1 MKVYRTR
8 GWARRA
14 CGRVKWHTVEEV
26 ARGFVV
32 RPMTMNEK
40 ARSQEWRDLQ
50 RMIAD
55 AMQSEIERMLQSPC
69 AMYDVLKKRSPK

>member
-14 CGRVKWHTVEEV
+14 CSRVKWHTVEEV

-32 RPMTMNEK
+32 RPMT
-40 ARSQEWRDLQ
+40 A
-50 RMIAD
+50 A
-55 AMQSEIERMLQSPC
+55 EIERCQIAINLSELVRTFMLQAIEAELHAPS
-69 AMYDVLKKRSPK
+69 AMFNLLKRSPK